1 MSSET
6 ERFQTS
12 KVTLADPE
20 GVKWMHPPPATQTFF
35 TREKYRQS
43 LSFSGYNALCLAN
56 RYTRSD
62 FFTQNA
68 QKRLATGL
76 RSAPRTP

>member
-1 MSSET
+1 MDAS
-6 ERFQTS
+6 
-12 KVTLADPE
+12 
-20 GVKWMHPPPATQTFF
+20 PPATQTFF

-68 QKRLATGL
+68 QKPLATGL